1 MRKIYKRCIANIKG
15 YEENESKHSINEM
28 GQGDTCGPNEIQ
40 YKNTSERQIARIIN
54 RCKWIEVDQEQM

>member
-1 MRKIYKRCIANIKG
+1 MKKMNQ
-15 YEENESKHSINEM
+15 KHSINEM